1 MEQVAELEAAK
12 EAAVAANDFALAG
25 ELHGRLE
32 AAKQAAMEAL
42 HGRLQELEAA
52 KQAAIAANDFAEAAA
67 IQAKLEAVQAGGGSP
82 PAAEKKA
89 PPPAEEVVYADSHE
103 IIGAHNCNGMS
114 AAGSAS
120 IDALLLYAG
129 KGRKCRELSHVK
141 SLPPLTSRSIGPSI
155 VASDVS
161 WALLLTDRNRL
172 YDQHEIH
179 AYVLHTGPPSPS
191 THGTETVNGESTA
204 TDGVRSKVNTATQ
217 SSALPWQSR

>member
-52 KQAAIAANDFAEAAA
+52 KQAAIAANDFAEAGA

-89 PPPAEEVVYADSHE
+89 PPPAEEVVYAESPH
-103 IIGAHNCNGMS
+103 
-114 AAGSAS
+114 AA
-120 IDALLLYAG
+120 
-129 KGRKCRELSHVK
+129 
-141 SLPPLTSRSIGPSI
+141 
-155 VASDVS
+155 
-161 WALLLTDRNRL
+161 
-172 YDQHEIH
+172 
-179 AYVLHTGPPSPS
+179 
-191 THGTETVNGESTA
+191 A
-204 TDGVRSKVNTATQ
+204 TDGPSKPNCVQA
-217 SSALPWQSR
+217 SAAPALNVIS